1 MMTMRILHIDTN
13 HAILWEQLAAAGFEN
28 VADYQCNYKELI
40 DQINQFDGLIL
51 RSRLPID
58 RELLEKTTRLK
69 FIGRVG
75 AGLENIDVAAA
86 KKQGIQVFSVPEGN
100 ENAVGEHA
108 LGLLLS
114 LLNRLEIAHREMQ
127 AGIWKRAENR
137 GFELEGKTIGII
149 GYGRMGNSFAKKL
162 SGFNC
167 KVLAVD
173 IIPNLG
179 NQWAQQVP
187 MEVLQNEADIIS
199 LHVPQTSETFHLMDA
214 AFIAGCKKPIWV
226 VNTARGAV
234 INTQALIEGLDSG
247 KVVGACLDVHEFES
261 KSFENL
267 AQHPLLT
274 RLLADERVL
283 MTPHIAGWTHESH
296 FKMANIL
303 ANKIIDWNQKSTQ

>member
-1 MMTMRILHIDTN
+1 MMSMRILHIDTN
-13 HAILWEQLAAAGFEN
+13 HPILREQLAAAGFEN
-28 VADYQCNYKELI
+28 VADYHCTYTELI

-58 RELLEKTTRLK
+58 KNLLEKTTRLQ

-75 AGLENIDVAAA
+75 AGLENIDIETA
-86 KKQGIQVFSVPEGN
+86 KKQGIQVFAVPEGN

-108 LGLLLS
+108 LGMLLS

-162 SGFNC
+162 NGFNC

-173 IIPNLG
+173 IIPALG

-187 MEVLQNEADIIS
+187 LEVLQNEADIIS
-199 LHVPQTSETFHLMDA
+199 LHVPQTPETYHLIDA
-214 AFIAGCKKPIWV
+214 AFIAACKKPFWI

-234 INTQALIEGLDSG
+234 VDTKALIDGLDSG
-247 KVVGACLDVHEFES
+247 GVLGACLDVHEFES

-267 AQHPLLT
+267 TQHPLLT
-274 RLLADERVL
+274 RLIADERVL

-303 ANKIIDWNQKSTQ
+303 AEKIIDWKQKSTQ